1 MMTPVTRRRALTLL
15 GAGGVAITAAACGGG
30 SKKTGATGSTTT
42 SSSTATSLAD
52 SATTATTAT
61 ASVVKTCVLAPEMTE
76 GPYYISG
83 EAVRSDITEGHPGA
97 PLRLALTVVDVTTC
111 GPIPNAVIDVWH
123 ADAGGNYSGFGS
135 TSSNRTFLRGTQV
148 SDANGNAGFN
158 TIYPGWYQ
166 GRATHIHLK
175 VHVGGNAVHTGQL
188 FFDEATNHAVY
199 ANAPYTGHAG
209 NRTLNSQDGIYASG
223 GAQSIPTLTREGS
236 GHVGTITLGVK
247 R

>member
-1 MMTPVTRRRALTLL
+1 ML

-30 SKKTGATGSTTT
+30 SKKNARATGSTTT
-42 SSSTATSLAD
+42 SPSTPSTIAAPSG
-52 SATTATTAT
+52 
-61 ASVVKTCVLAPEMTE
+61 VKPCVLSPEMTE
-76 GPYYISG
+76 GPYFISG
-83 EAVRSDITEGHPGA
+83 EAVRSEITEGHPGT

-111 GPIPNAVIDVWH
+111 APIPNAMIDVWH

-135 TSSNRTFLRGTQV
+135 MSSNRTFLRGTQV
-148 SDANGNAGFN
+148 TDAGGKAGFT

-188 FFDEATNHAVY
+188 FFDEATNQAVY

-209 NRTLNSQDGIYASG
+209 TRTLNSQDGIYASG
-223 GAQSIPTLTREGS
+223 GAQSIPALTKEGS
-236 GHVGTITLGVK
+236 GYVGTITLGVK